1 MVKRKLLGTGLLG
14 VLLAGALA
22 IASETHGTP
31 VSNDEAQSI
40 RGGCVGFY
48 ITNCSGW
55 KCGTGS
61 LVVSGGGSG
70 DEAPSG
76 QVLRCGGGYFG
87 TCSACMSGA
96 ASCNS

>member
-1 MVKRKLLGTGLLG
+1 MVKRKLLSAGLVG

-40 RGGCVGFY
+40 RGGCAGFH

-55 KCGTGS
+55 KCGTSS
-61 LVVSGGGSG
+61 LIVSGSGNG
-70 DEAPSG
+70 DEEPAGS
-76 QVLRCGGGYFG
+76 VLRCGGGYFG
-87 TCSACMSGA
+87 TCSSCMSA
-96 ASCNS
+96 AESCNS